1 MHPTYNLLDKNIQYQ
16 KSYLTT
22 VAFLPLMMLLP
33 LIQGYRAISSA
44 LLAMS
49 NKCKWPRAI
58 FGKQFKEVKF
68 QFHVLLPHS
77 FNKLKEVL
85 QGLMVLHSII
95 TKIMVV
101 CN

>member
-1 MHPTYNLLDKNIQYQ
+1 
-16 KSYLTT
+16 
-22 VAFLPLMMLLP
+22 
-33 LIQGYRAISSA
+33 
-44 LLAMS
+44 MS